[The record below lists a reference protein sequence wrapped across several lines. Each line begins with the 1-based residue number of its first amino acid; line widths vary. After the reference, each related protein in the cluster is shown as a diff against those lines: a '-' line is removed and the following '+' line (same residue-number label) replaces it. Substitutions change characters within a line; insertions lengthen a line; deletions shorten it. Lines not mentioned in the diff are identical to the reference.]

1 MLAII
6 VVAAVWLAI
15 AVVKWLFILAVAAAL
30 IWLLFALRRRM
41 AWRGS
46 SRDSQAALRPLLTA
60 VDAIAFGTM
69 TGMRTTTARRLV
81 FVFAGALVAA
91 IAAGVALART
101 STPSIGTGVVV
112 IRTNLGLQGG
122 AAAGTGM
129 VLTSSGEVLTN
140 NHVIRGATLVRVVI
154 PGTKHVYTARVVG
167 YDLLDDVAVLRAAG
181 ASHLK
186 TISTAAAVKLR
197 VGQAV
202 RAVGNAN
209 GTGRL
214 LSARGSIIGLHRSIV
229 VNDDAGGNARLTGL
243 IETNAALQPGD
254 SGGPLLS
261 TAGKVI
267 GMDTAASTGVL
278 STAAD
283 SYAIP
288 IGKALTVARQI
299 VDGHSTARVHVGTT
313 AFLGIQ
319 VQSQGGGGLVVAGVV
334 PGGPAEAAGLQAGDV
349 ITSIDGHAVT
359 TPRSLTSYL
368 LTKKPGT
375 TVTIGYTDPL
385 GGGRTASVTLGSGP
399 PQ

>member
-1 MLAII
+1 
-6 VVAAVWLAI
+6 
-15 AVVKWLFILAVAAAL
+15 
-30 IWLLFALRRRM
+30 
-41 AWRGS
+41 
-46 SRDSQAALRPLLTA
+46 
-60 VDAIAFGTM
+60 M
-69 TGMRTTTARRLV
+69 TGMQTTTARRLL
-81 FVFAGALVAA
+81 FVLAGALVAA

-129 VLTSSGEVLTN
+129 VLTSSGEILTN
-140 NHVIRGATLVRVVI
+140 NHVIRGATQVRVAI

-167 YDLLDDVAVLRAAG
+167 YDLVDDVAVLRAAG
-181 ASHLK
+181 ASHLE
-186 TISTAAAVKLR
+186 TVSTAAAVKLR

-214 LSARGSIIGLHRSIV
+214 LAARGSIIGLHRSIV
-229 VNDDAGGNARLTGL
+229 VNDDGGGNARLSGL

-261 TAGKVI
+261 TDGKVI
-267 GMDTAASTGVL
+267 GMDTAAATGVL

-299 VDGHSTARVHVGTT
+299 VAGHATARVHIGPT

-319 VQSQGGGGLVVAGVV
+319 VQGRGGGGLVVAGVV

-368 LTKKPGT
+368 LTKRPGT

-385 GGGRTASVTLGSGP
+385 GGSRTASVTLGSGP